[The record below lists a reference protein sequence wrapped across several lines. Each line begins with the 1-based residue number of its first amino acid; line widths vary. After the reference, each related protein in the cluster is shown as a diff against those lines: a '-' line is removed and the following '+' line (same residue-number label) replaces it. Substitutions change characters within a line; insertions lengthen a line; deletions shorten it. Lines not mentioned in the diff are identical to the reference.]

1 MKKAVIVGVTG
12 EVGRNI
18 LKILI
23 DKNYYDKIYLLGR
36 KSIFNIPNYDKIEK
50 IVVNF
55 ENLEF
60 DFNILNNADIF
71 WSLGTRPSFEFEK
84 IDYIYPTKF
93 AKICENKIKSFNF
106 VSSIATNEKIKI
118 PYSHFKGK
126 TEIYLRTL
134 NLGFVRIYKPSL
146 LIAPQRTKMF
156 NFEKVTIPLFIIINN
171 LLIFKLKNWRG
182 IRSYDLANNMVINA
196 INTVDGGIYKYKDMF
211 FKNH

>member
-1 MKKAVIVGVTG
+1 MKKAVIVGATG

-36 KSIFNIPNYDKIEK
+36 KSIFNIPNYNKIEK
-50 IVVNF
+50 IVVDF

-60 DFNILNNADIF
+60 DFNILNNADVF
-71 WSLGTRPSFEFEK
+71 WSLGTRPIFEFEK
-84 IDYIYPTKF
+84 IDYIYPTRF

-106 VSSIATNEKIKI
+106 VSSMGANKNIKI
-118 PYSHFKGK
+118 PYSHFKIQ
-126 TEIYLRTL
+126 TENFLKKL

-146 LIAPQRTKMF
+146 LIAPHRTKMF

-171 LLIFKLKNWRG
+171 LLIFKLKNWCG
-182 IRSYDLANNMVINA
+182 IRSYDLANNIVINA
-196 INTVDGGIYKYKDMF
+196 INKVDSGIYKYKDMF
-211 FKNH
+211 FKNQ